1 MADYK
6 NIITKDGITRVEL
19 SVEEQSKVDANRADF
34 ASKSGERK
42 LDIIKQLRLDRLQK
56 TDWMGFDDVTMPENI
71 KTWRQE
77 LRDIPQTYTTEAEY
91 DLLLARDENKQL
103 THSVWSKP

>member
-1 MADYK
+1 MTDYR

-19 SVEEQSKVDANRADF
+19 SAEEQSKVDADRADF

-42 LDIIKQLRLDRLQK
+42 LDIIKQFRLDRLQK

-71 KTWRQE
+71 KTWRQS
-77 LRDIPQTYTTEAEY
+77 LRDIPQDYTTEEQY
-91 DLLLARDENKQL
+91 DLILAKVNRKL
-103 THSVWSKP
+103 THAVWSKP